1 MDSSSDESDGAR
13 RLAMDDIEL
22 ALLVETEKRLTRAR
36 KPRRISSRQPW
47 VVMGGVD
54 VVPADAVSF
63 LLEEALGVTSRDDLD
78 VMPGDDKA
86 SRQRSGVILH
96 SSDAVAR
103 DGDDANPHRSSMLVR
118 LTSPRSRSRPREWPL
133 RRYGVVHG

>member
-1 MDSSSDESDGAR
+1 M
-13 RLAMDDIEL
+13 
-22 ALLVETEKRLTRAR
+22 
-36 KPRRISSRQPW
+36 
-47 VVMGGVD
+47 
-54 VVPADAVSF
+54 
-63 LLEEALGVTSRDDLD
+63 TSRDDLD

-118 LTSPRSRSRPREWPL
+118 LTSPRSRSRPRGWPL
-133 RRYGVVHG
+133 SFVTVSCMDSVASHPEVDALVKRRTSLSVQPGGTGARK